1 VKTLRT
7 FGYACLILCVPYL
20 AGAEDSVGWAKRTV
34 EDGLVSKLARKSR
47 GFSRERPVPH
57 ERRVRLLGSAVS
69 ADKAG
74 RGFVGFAVDVRYG
87 PNWHEG
93 DIVGCVYRDSGKI
106 FVKLGDAY
114 HPHSVLLGK
123 DAAPVPG
130 VCEAAPPE
138 VSAKNGSERAKSRS

>member
-1 VKTLRT
+1 MKTLRT
-7 FGYACLILCVPYL
+7 LGYACLVLFLPCL
-20 AGAEDSVGWAKRTV
+20 AGADDAVGWAKRTV

-57 ERRVRLLGSAVS
+57 ERRVRLLGSALS
-69 ADKAG
+69 TDKAG
-74 RGFVGFAVDVRYG
+74 RAFVAFAVDVRYG

-93 DIVGCVYRDSGKI
+93 DIVGCVYRDSGKL

-123 DAAPVPG
+123 DAAAVPG
-130 VCEAAPPE
+130 VCEAPPPE
-138 VSAKNGSERAKSRS
+138 ASAKNGSERNKSRS